1 MHFWGGTK
9 NPHHLSFSPES
20 TLLFPITSPLLPGSP
35 RSAEHQFSRSVCF
48 FVLSFHHALFS
59 HPPGDDAEQR
69 SPWGLATLY
78 VSLRLHHALVRWWV
92 GEGRVSTGTRQ
103 LWPGLVEQ
111 TGLLDEPQVSTATPE
126 PPPAW
131 RGPQRPG
138 AVQETGLPLAQARG
152 RKQQGEK
159 ELRVSAAAGTE
170 QPTGFS
176 FAQKSRRC

>member
-35 RSAEHQFSRSVCF
+35 RSAEHQFSRSACF

-103 LWPGLVEQ
+103 LCPGLLEQ
-111 TGLLDEPQVSTATPE
+111 TGLLDEPQVSAATPE
-126 PPPAW
+126 PPPAC
-131 RGPQRPG
+131 RGPQREAPSG
-138 AVQETGLPLAQARG
+138 AWGCAGDGPSPRSGE
-152 RKQQGEK
+152 RKE
-159 ELRVSAAAGTE
+159 AAGRGGAEGECCCRHRATH
-170 QPTGFS
+170 GV
-176 FAQKSRRC
+176 